1 MACTDKFFV
10 QRLVFLSETFLSSI
24 SRLVGYDGESKE
36 LDADKLHQYIF
47 GGHVANYMR
56 YLSEEDDE
64 RYKKHFA
71 AYIKEGLTADDVR
84 RRRGREL
91 REFFVGYIS

>member
-1 MACTDKFFV
+1 M
-10 QRLVFLSETFLSSI
+10 
-24 SRLVGYDGESKE
+24 VGFDGESKE
-36 LDADKLHQYIF
+36 LDADKLRQYIF

-84 RRRGREL
+84 RGREPRVSL
-91 REFFVGYIS
+91 

>member
-1 MACTDKFFV
+1 M
-10 QRLVFLSETFLSSI
+10 QHLVFLSETFLSST
-24 SRLVGYDGESKE
+24 SRLVGYDGDSKE
-36 LDADKLHQYIF
+36 LDADKLRQYIF

-84 RRRGREL
+84 RGREPRVSL
-91 REFFVGYIS
+91 

>member
-1 MACTDKFFV
+1 M
-10 QRLVFLSETFLSSI
+10 
-24 SRLVGYDGESKE
+24 VGFDGESKE
-36 LDADKLHQYIF
+36 LDADKLRQYIF

-84 RRRGREL
+84 GREGVERVFCRIHFIMIYVTL
-91 REFFVGYIS
+91 PVMNVWAF